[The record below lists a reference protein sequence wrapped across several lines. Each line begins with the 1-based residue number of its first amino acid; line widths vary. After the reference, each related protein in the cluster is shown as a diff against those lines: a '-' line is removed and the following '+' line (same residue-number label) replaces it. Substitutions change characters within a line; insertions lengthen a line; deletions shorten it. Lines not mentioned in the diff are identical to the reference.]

1 MKEADLMKILCR
13 LVIMTLFL
21 CMGTTVFA
29 AEEQAPKW
37 EISMQPKPTAEEIE
51 NARWSFILQNDFGVY
66 AYDNSS
72 LKLDTKKDLVS
83 VLVKTVFTNEEV
95 LKKLNQT
102 YADKLNDNDKT
113 AYCEMSM
120 LFNPQEKSY
129 AVKKMDVYSKQGIKL
144 ETKEN
149 KVKMVAVPEKTFAE
163 AMAGIAT
170 TFAANEKVNENNKNQ

>member
-1 MKEADLMKILCR
+1 MKILCR

-51 NARWSFILQNDFGVY
+51 NSRWSFILQNDFGVY
-66 AYDNSS
+66 AYDNAS
-72 LKLDTKKDLVS
+72 LKFDAKKDLVS

-102 YADKLNDNDKT
+102 YADKLDNNDKT

-120 LFNPQEKSY
+120 LFNPQGKSY
-129 AVKKMDVYSKQGIKL
+129 AVKKMDVYSKQGTKL

-149 KVKMVAVPEKTFAE
+149 KIKMVPVPEKTFAE
-163 AMAGIAT
+163 AMMEIAT
-170 TFAANEKVNENNKNQ
+170 TFAANENAKGTN

>member
-1 MKEADLMKILCR
+1 MKILCR

-29 AEEQAPKW
+29 AEEQTPKW

-163 AMAGIAT
+163 AMLEIAT